1 MAKLDL
7 ETPLAGLIFRFF
19 LASSAAY
26 FFYLVFFHYSSLIW
40 AVNPILPLE
49 KYTPWMRSWVFER
62 DGVEPYVLYAM
73 MYCVIG
79 AALLADYAVSKAA
92 APGIKKILFPL
103 AGLLSLHFYFI
114 RVFHAPANAF
124 RFSAWGALLVILAA
138 GFSLIL
144 ASFGETKKWL
154 LPVFFAV
161 LFAFCMIPSDV
172 IAIGDYGYI
181 ITPALRILHGFKLS
195 ETYFQYDYLLSLL
208 AALWIK
214 LNLSAYAFYLT
225 GSLSSFALCA
235 GIYCLAARFF
245 LHRRFAFY
253 LLAAF
258 AVVHL
263 FGNIRGGVVNFQ
275 VTPLR
280 LDWWL
285 PVLAAAYWKGPRHWL
300 TGLLLGFL
308 LLFHHAFGLIY
319 ALAYVALTAV
329 LAAFEFTDGG
339 NISVPRLRLYAVNLS
354 MIAAAFLSYKLFLA
368 PAGGAAMG
376 AYAKYG
382 IGFLP
387 IARNSVYWP
396 MPAVFAMVFM
406 LLRKNKKL
414 LSERYFQTAVF
425 MTLLAIGNSLYF
437 FGRSHENNIV
447 NIAASLLFVLFTFF
461 DLADFELNIIPASRI
476 NRLLVPALAT
486 GFLLAVTCT
495 YSPRAVGKIRQ
506 QYLACKNLWFI
517 LDPKVPVGEIRAL
530 TASSSRVIFLS
541 LGDFPYYYEGGY
553 VPQGYYSFT
562 GSWLFAEDYT
572 DFLNRRLAKGYYLVS
587 PISEFADFKEIVS
600 KLRYKST
607 RETRN
612 FIALTNNPAV
622 YRRSAHIIP
631 DCAID
636 SEDREGGW
644 RGDFD
649 GKFGANSRSYSR
661 QILQRNIP
669 PAAVESR
676 YSIAQFGIMTEGV
689 K

>member
-1 MAKLDL
+1 MTKLDL
-7 ETPLAGLIFRFF
+7 DTPLAGLIFRFF

-26 FFYLVFFHYSSLIW
+26 FFYLVFFHYSPLIW

-79 AALLADYAVSKAA
+79 AALLADYAVAKAA
-92 APGIKKILFPL
+92 GPGIKKILFPL

-114 RVFHAPANAF
+114 RVFHVPANAF

-144 ASFGETKKWL
+144 ANFGETKKWL

-161 LFAFCMIPSDV
+161 LFALCMIPPDL
-172 IAIGDYGYI
+172 IAISDYGYI

-275 VTPLR
+275 VAPLR

-319 ALAYVALTAV
+319 ALAYIALTAV
-329 LAAFEFTDGG
+329 LAAFEFADGG
-339 NISVPRLRLYAVNLS
+339 NISVPHLRLNPEIAVDSENRDEKGQSRFGTKKCEQARRPVSAFLCRRCEAIFRRIPLLNCDFRVKYLRLYAVNLS

-414 LSERYFQTAVF
+414 LSERYFQTAAF

-461 DLADFELNIIPASRI
+461 DMAHFELNIIPASRI
-476 NRLLVPALAT
+476 NRLLVPALAA

-517 LDPKVPVGEIRAL
+517 LDPKVPAGEIRAL
-530 TASSSRVIFLS
+530 TASSPRVIFLS

-562 GSWLFAEDYT
+562 GSWLFADDYA
-572 DFLNRRLAKGYYLVS
+572 DFLNRQLAKGYYLVS
-587 PISEFADFKEIVS
+587 PVSEFADFKEIVS

-607 RETRN
+607 GETKN
-612 FIALTNNPAV
+612 FVALTNNP
-622 YRRSAHIIP
+622 
-631 DCAID
+631 
-636 SEDREGGW
+636 
-644 RGDFD
+644 
-649 GKFGANSRSYSR
+649 
-661 QILQRNIP
+661 L
-669 PAAVESR
+669 
-676 YSIAQFGIMTEGV
+676 
-689 K
+689 